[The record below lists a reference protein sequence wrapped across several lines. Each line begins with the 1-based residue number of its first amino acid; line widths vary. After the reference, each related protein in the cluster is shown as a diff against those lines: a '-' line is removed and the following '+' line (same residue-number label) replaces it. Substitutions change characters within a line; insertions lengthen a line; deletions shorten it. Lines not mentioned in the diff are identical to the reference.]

1 VSAALV
7 VGALLLAA
15 GACLAAVRG
24 LQRPGL
30 VVQALGAALV
40 GIAGA
45 WAVIGGETAGSAFT
59 GALELRVG
67 VDPLSGVFLLALGM
81 VAAPALVHATGYLR
95 PDAAGR
101 TIATLTGAFVLAL
114 VGVVTARDPLG
125 FLAWWEL
132 MTLLP
137 AAIVLAAH
145 AQRAARRAVFVY
157 VAITHLGGTGVWVAV
172 LLLADAGVLDGE
184 TLETGSG
191 LQAAIAVAAI
201 VGFGT
206 KAGVMPLHAWLPRA
220 HPIAP
225 APVSAL
231 MSAVLVSVA
240 LYGLVRVLV
249 EWLGTP
255 PLWVGASVVA
265 LGALSTVGGI
275 VYALFQHD
283 LKRLLAF
290 STIDNVGIVLL
301 AVGACL
307 ILRADGADDAAALAV
322 AAGLLHVLT
331 HAGAKGALFLAAGS
345 IERATGTTELDQLG
359 GLLRRLPWT
368 GGALLVAAAAIAG
381 VPPLGGFASEWLT
394 LQALLRV
401 PAEAGAAGG
410 VVAAVALG
418 ALGAAAAM
426 AVYCFVKVVGT
437 ILLGPTDRPACV
449 RAVEVPRS
457 MALATVGLAGTTVLL
472 GLASGP
478 LYGRLLSAAA
488 WSDAQPATVGL
499 ELPAT
504 GGLPLPG
511 FALVLGGLTLGLALL
526 RGSRRAAPAP
536 TWACG
541 QPVGPELDWTG
552 AGFTKSLR
560 LVLEPLLRPERELA
574 VERRGGLVLRTAYR
588 GRVPQLID
596 ERLYRPVTAFALTL
610 AASARRLQSGRLGTY
625 VAYLVGLVVVL
636 LLAVELGAIG

>member
-1 VSAALV
+1 MQAF
-7 VGALLLAA
+7 GA
-15 GACLAAVRG
+15 
-24 LQRPGL
+24 GL
-30 VVQALGAALV
+30 VGV
-40 GIAGA
+40 AGA
-45 WAVIGGETAGSAFT
+45 WAVIGGETAGCSFT
-59 GALELRVG
+59 GAFELRVG

-81 VAAPALVHATGYLR
+81 IGVPALVYAAGYLR
-95 PDAAGR
+95 PDGPGR
-101 TIATLTGAFVLAL
+101 ATAVLTGAFALTL
-114 VGVVTARDPLG
+114 VGVVTARDPLS
-125 FLAWWEL
+125 FLTTWEL

-137 AAIVLAAH
+137 AVIILVGRAE
-145 AQRAARRAVFVY
+145 RAARRAVFVY
-157 VAITHLGGTGVWVAV
+157 VAITHLGGTGVWVAL
-172 LLLADAGVLDGE
+172 LLLADAGVLDGA

-191 LQAAIAVAAI
+191 LQATIAVAAI

-249 EWLGTP
+249 DWLGTP
-255 PLWVGASVVA
+255 PLWVGSSVVA

-301 AVGACL
+301 AIGACL
-307 ILRADGADDAAALAV
+307 VLRADGADASAALAL
-322 AAGLLHVLT
+322 AAGLFHVLT

-345 IERATGTTELDQLG
+345 LERATGTTELDQLG

-368 GGALLVAAAAIAG
+368 GGSLVVAAAAIAG
-381 VPPLGGFASEWLT
+381 LPPLGGFASEWLT

-401 PAEAGAAGG
+401 PAEAGAPGG

-418 ALGAAAAM
+418 SLAAAAAM

-437 ILLGPTDRPACV
+437 TLLGPTVHPACM
-449 RAVEVPRS
+449 RAVEVSRPMR
-457 MALATVGLAGTTVLL
+457 AATVSLAAATVLL

-478 LYGRLLSAAA
+478 LYGRLVGVAA
-488 WSDAQPATVGL
+488 WSEAEPTTVGL

-504 GGLPLPG
+504 GGLALPG

-560 LVLEPLLRPERELA
+560 LVLEPVLRPERELV
-574 VERRGGLVLRTAYR
+574 VERRGGIVQRAAYR

-596 ERLYRPVTAFALTL
+596 EQLYRPVTALALAL

>member
-1 VSAALV
+1 MSAALV
-7 VGALLLAA
+7 AGVLLLAA
-15 GACLAAVRG
+15 GTGLAPVRD
-24 LQRPGL
+24 LLRPGL
-30 VVQALGAALV
+30 AVQALGAGLV

-45 WAVIGGETAGSAFT
+45 WAVIAGETAGSSFT
-59 GALELRVG
+59 GAFELRVG

-81 VAAPALVHATGYLR
+81 VGAPALVHATGYLR
-95 PDAAGR
+95 PDTSGR
-101 TIATLTGAFVLAL
+101 TIAALTGMFALVL

-125 FLAWWEL
+125 FLAFWEL

-137 AAIVLAAH
+137 AAIVLAGHAH
-145 AQRAARRAVFVY
+145 RAARRAVFVY
-157 VAITHLGGTGVWVAV
+157 VAITHLGGTGVWVAL
-172 LLLADAGVLDGE
+172 LLLADAGVLDG
-184 TLETGSG
+184 TVLDQGSG

-231 MSAVLVSVA
+231 MSAVLVGVA

-255 PLWVGASVVA
+255 PLWVGSSVVA
-265 LGALSTVGGI
+265 LGALSTLGGI

-307 ILRADGADDAAALAV
+307 VLRADGADSAAALALG
-322 AAGLLHVLT
+322 AGLFHVLT

-345 IERATGTTELDQLG
+345 IERATGSTEIDQLG

-368 GGALLVAAAAIAG
+368 GGALLVAAASIAG
-381 VPPLGGFASEWLT
+381 LPPLGGFASEWLT

-418 ALGAAAAM
+418 ALAAAAAM
-426 AVYCFVKVVGT
+426 AVYCFVKVVGKT
-437 ILLGPTDRPACV
+437 LLGPTDRPACV
-449 RAVEVPRS
+449 RAVEVARP
-457 MALATVGLAGTTVLL
+457 MHLATVALAGATALL
-472 GLASGP
+472 GLSAGP
-478 LYGRLLSAAA
+478 LYGRLVGVAP
-488 WSDAQPATVGL
+488 WSEAGPATAGL

-526 RGSRRAAPAP
+526 RGSRRAAPTP

-560 LVLEPLLRPERELA
+560 LVLEPLLRPERELV
-574 VERRGGLVLRTAYR
+574 VERRGGVVLRAAYR

-596 ERLYRPVTAFALTL
+596 ERLYRPVTASALEL
-610 AASARRLQSGRLGTY
+610 AARARRLQSGRLGTY
-625 VAYLVGLVVVL
+625 VAYLVGLVVAL
-636 LLAVELGAIG
+636 LLAVELGVIG